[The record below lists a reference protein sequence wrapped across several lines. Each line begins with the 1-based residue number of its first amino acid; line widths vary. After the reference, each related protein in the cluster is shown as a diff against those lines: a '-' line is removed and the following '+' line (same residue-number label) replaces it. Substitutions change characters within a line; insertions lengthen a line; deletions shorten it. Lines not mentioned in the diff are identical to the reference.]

1 MIRPVDQARLLFLYL
16 LRSSSAALA
25 VVNKECGQ
33 IALRLARKSDIPM
46 IQRCNLANLPENYS
60 NHFYTTHMR
69 QWPDLALVAE
79 HIPSSSNNNHN
90 NNNNNNQWSNG
101 LNQQLYSPSGSG
113 ISSSSDV
120 TPPSKE
126 IIGYVLGK
134 VEDTVIRP
142 NKEPP
147 RLSRSIVSN
156 DEDEDLLSSAY
167 MFPQQKTRYVRMG
180 HVTSLA
186 VMKPFRRR
194 GVAAELMRQLHHH
207 IQECYP
213 STSGVG
219 LHVRVSNAAAC
230 RLYQKD
236 MGYKI
241 EQVIP
246 GYYQDGEDAYF
257 MKKDLRNNNNNN
269 NNYPSE
275 SNQYNSAQQLSMY
288 SSSPSSSSSSSSS
301 KQNPA
306 SPYKYKNRLLRMRRA
321 MSYYLTP
328 WRGRT
333 ATNAHDSDNYLID
346 AVRSQNNDNNEL
358 WNSESPEFKLP
369 RYLKQDDTD
378 NEEDNDDVLINV
390 KVKHLSKVAPT
401 TTDLPTSK
409 K

>member
-1 MIRPVDQARLLFLYL
+1 MMIRPADQARLLFLYL

-60 NHFYTTHMR
+60 NHFYTNHIR

-79 HIPSSSNNNHN
+79 HIPPSNSKPLPKNIN
-90 NNNNNNQWSNG
+90 WSNG
-101 LNQQLYSPSGSG
+101 LNQQLYSPN
-113 ISSSSDV
+113 DTTA
-120 TPPSKE
+120 TPPQGKE

-142 NKEPP
+142 NKQTTNTRLP
-147 RLSRSIVSN
+147 RSVVTDDD
-156 DEDEDLLSSAY
+156 DEDMLTSSY
-167 MFPQQKTRYVRMG
+167 VFPHKTRYERMG

-213 STSGVG
+213 STAGVG

-257 MKKDLRNNNNNN
+257 MKKDLLNNNHN

-275 SNQYNSAQQLSMY
+275 SNQFNSAQHLSMY

-333 ATNAHDSDNYLID
+333 VTNAHDSDNILQD
-346 AVRSQNNDNNEL
+346 AVRTHNNKMEPWNNESSQY
-358 WNSESPEFKLP
+358 NLP
-369 RYLKQDDTD
+369 RYLKDDD
-378 NEEDNDDVLINV
+378 DEDDDHNV
-390 KVKHLSKVAPT
+390 SMKTNLKDLSKVAPT
-401 TTDLPTSK
+401 TD
-409 K
+409 